1 MLIVI
6 DAGHG
11 PNTPGKRTPDGSMK
25 EYEFNSAVANHLRN
39 ELAQYENVR
48 VHFTHSDREDVPLK
62 RRTDEANRLCAD
74 LFVSIHANA
83 AGANW
88 SSAEGI
94 ETFVYKTRPR
104 EAVALAEKVQAQLI
118 ASTGR
123 KNRGVKTADFHV
135 LRETKMTAILVEC
148 GFMTHR
154 EEAVLLKSDD
164 YRRKVACAI
173 ARAIAEQYGLKRKVE
188 PATPKEA
195 VKLAAKQ
202 PKSAYELELEKAV
215 EWARKHGISD
225 GERLN
230 EPATRA
236 QVLLMLYRALGG
248 GK

>member
-25 EYEFNSAVANHLRN
+25 EYEFNSAVANYLRD
-39 ELAQYENVR
+39 ELAKYENVR
-48 VHFTHSDREDVPLK
+48 THFTHSDREDVPLK
-62 RRTDEANRLCAD
+62 RRTDEANRLGAD

-83 AGANW
+83 VGADW

-94 ETFVYKTRPR
+94 ETYVYKTRPR

-154 EEAVLLKSDD
+154 EEAALLKSDE
-164 YRRKVACAI
+164 YRRKVAAAI
-173 ARAIAEQYGLKRKVE
+173 ARAIAEQYGLKRKPE
-188 PATPKEA
+188 SATPKE
-195 VKLAAKQ
+195 VTKLTTNQ
-202 PKSAYELELEKAV
+202 PKTAYELELEKAIA
-215 EWARKHGISD
+215 WAKKNGVSNC
-225 GERLN
+225 ERLN

>member
-25 EYEFNSAVANHLRN
+25 EYEFNNAVANHLRN

-48 VHFTHSDREDVPLK
+48 IHFTHSDREDVSLK
-62 RRTDEANRLCAD
+62 CRTDEANRLCAD

-83 AGANW
+83 AGADW

-123 KNRGVKTADFHV
+123 KNRGVKAADFHV
-135 LRETKMTAILVEC
+135 LRETHMTAILVEC

-154 EEAVLLKSDD
+154 EEAALLKLDE
-164 YRRKVACAI
+164 YRRKVAAAI
-173 ARAIAEQYGLKRKVE
+173 ARAIAEQYGLKRKESVQV
-188 PATPKEA
+188 ATKPTG
-195 VKLAAKQ
+195 
-202 PKSAYELELEKAV
+202 SLEKAV
-215 EWARKHGISD
+215 EWARKHGISN
-225 GERLN
+225 GERLD

>member
-25 EYEFNSAVANHLRN
+25 EYDFNSAVANYLRD
-39 ELAQYENVR
+39 ELAKYENVR
-48 VHFTHSDREDVPLK
+48 THFTHSDREDVPLK
-62 RRTDEANRLCAD
+62 RRTDEANRICAD

-154 EEAVLLKSDD
+154 EEAALLKSDD

-173 ARAIAEQYGLKRKVE
+173 ARAIAEQYGLKRKTE
-188 PATPKEA
+188 PKQAQAQSQPKEQSGTIHRVQVGA
-195 VKLAAKQ
+195 FSNRANAEALVKKLK
-202 PKSAYELELEKAV
+202 
-215 EWARKHGISD
+215 
-225 GERLN
+225 
-230 EPATRA
+230 
-236 QVLLMLYRALGG
+236 ALGFDAFV
-248 GK
+248 KEERK